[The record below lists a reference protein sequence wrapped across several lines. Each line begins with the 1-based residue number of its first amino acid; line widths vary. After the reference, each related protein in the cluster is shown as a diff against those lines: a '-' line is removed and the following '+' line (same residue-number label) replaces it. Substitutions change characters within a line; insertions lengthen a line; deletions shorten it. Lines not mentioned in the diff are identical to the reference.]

1 MTTASER
8 TNATSSMSRRH
19 ALALLG
25 AGACALA
32 ATSEVA
38 GPVREAHA
46 ASGDFVFPR
55 SSYELLT
62 YADLRNRSEYEL
74 FIARNEIFARHGYI
88 FVSADLSQRFGNM
101 NWYIPLYTEA
111 TFSWD
116 LLNQIEQSN
125 IIYTSYFE
133 FVLPE
138 YWRGYVDVLYEY
150 EAGSVVSIAYHGN
163 PDQPLVWFKV
173 VSESAEL
180 RQGDVATSL
189 VAWWS
194 NGRGQRIE
202 MWGRNYVY
210 ATNVAAGGHIAY
222 PYPNAVVEAALVDL
236 STGGD
241 WTVDRA
247 VYDAGNSLN
256 GLDFYW
262 NAFVPKVYVY

>member
-1 MTTASER
+1 
-8 TNATSSMSRRH
+8 
-19 ALALLG
+19 
-25 AGACALA
+25 
-32 ATSEVA
+32 
-38 GPVREAHA
+38 VREAHA

-125 IIYTSYFE
+125 IALIQEQEAVLRGEISGEFGSDASNTIYTSYFE

-150 EAGSVVSIAYHGN
+150 EAGSVVSITYHGN

-173 VSESAEL
+173 VNESAEL

-247 VYDAGNSLN
+247 IYDAGNSLN